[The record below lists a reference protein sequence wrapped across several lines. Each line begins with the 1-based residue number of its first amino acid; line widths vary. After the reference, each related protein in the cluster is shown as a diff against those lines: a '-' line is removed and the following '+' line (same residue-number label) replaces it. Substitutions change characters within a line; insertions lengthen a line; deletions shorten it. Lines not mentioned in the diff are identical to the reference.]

1 MAFNLTRAMDAT
13 RSTGV
18 LQLSSLGLISLPRAI
33 FDPLFVPFIRR
44 LDLSGNDLRTL
55 PSSIG
60 ILRNVEVLFL
70 NGNPLVSI
78 PDEIEGCI
86 SLKVLDLRDTLVSA
100 LPPSLGKL
108 PNIVDINLIN
118 SRLDPIVQDLYA
130 RGGVLKL
137 LSYLSERDARRD
149 LEEAL
154 RSTLTVDIYSESADT
169 VVGKERV
176 ARLVADCM
184 AEWPSNSENSELR
197 TVVRNAG
204 RLFNVDLFAATSTEV
219 RAKLLELQ
227 RDNYRKALAADIELK
242 MRAMYYGRIDVS
254 KVEGT
259 VKDIMANLPELE
271 DAQFLLDNA
280 SNLFPKEAK
289 EIKGK
294 TLYKDLVTLRHTM
307 LEDRAA
313 AIATL
318 QRSLMTVY
326 PDREPH
332 HVEYLTRAVARLLR
346 LADDIRMLASDAGE
360 LFPPEFNA
368 AKPKVIYK
376 AFKESKKEKGI

>member
-1 MAFNLTRAMDAT
+1 MSFDLTRAIELT

-18 LQLSSLGLISLPRAI
+18 LQLSSLGLVSLPRAM
-33 FDPLFVPFIRR
+33 FDPTFVHLIRR
-44 LDLSGNDLRTL
+44 LDLSGNDLR
-55 PSSIG
+55 SIPQAIG
-60 ILRNVEVLFL
+60 TLRNVEVLFL
-70 NGNPLVSI
+70 NGNPLASI

-86 SLKVLDLRDTLVSA
+86 SLKVLDLRDTLVST
-100 LPPSLGKL
+100 LPPSLGRL
-108 PNIVDINLIN
+108 PSIVDINLLN
-118 SRLDPIVQDLYA
+118 SRLDPVVQDLYA

-137 LSYLSERDARRD
+137 LSYLSDRDARRD

-154 RSTLTVDIYSESADT
+154 RATLTVDIYSESADT
-169 VVGKERV
+169 VQGKERV

-184 AEWPSNSENSELR
+184 AEWPSNAENGELR

-204 RLFNVDLFAATSTEV
+204 RLFNVDLYAASSSEV

-254 KVEGT
+254 RVEGT

-280 SNLFPKEAK
+280 SKLFPKEAK
-289 EIKGK
+289 EIKGSV
-294 TLYKDLVTLRHTM
+294 LFKDLVNLRQAM

-313 AIATL
+313 AVSTL
-318 QRSLMTVY
+318 QKSLMIVY

-332 HVEYLTRAVARLLR
+332 HVDQLTRAVARLLR

-368 AKPKVIYK
+368 AKPKAIYK
-376 AFKESKKEKGI
+376 AFKEIQKEKGI

>member
-1 MAFNLTRAMDAT
+1 MAFDLTRALDLA

-18 LQLSSLGLISLPRAI
+18 LQLSSLGLISLPRAM
-33 FDPLFVPFIRR
+33 FDPTFVHLIRR
-44 LDLSGNDLRTL
+44 LDVSGNDLR
-55 PSSIG
+55 SIPPAIG
-60 ILRNVEVLFL
+60 LLRNVEVLFL
-70 NGNPLVSI
+70 NGNPLASI

-86 SLKVLDLRDTLVSA
+86 SLKVLDLRDTLVSS

-108 PNIVDINLIN
+108 PSIVDINLLN
-118 SRLDPIVQDLYA
+118 TRLDPVVQDLYA

-154 RSTLTVDIYSESADT
+154 RATLTVDIYSESADT
-169 VVGKERV
+169 VQGKERV

-184 AEWPSNSENSELR
+184 AEWPSNAENGELR

-204 RLFNVDLFAATSTEV
+204 RLFNVDLYSASSSEV

-254 KVEGT
+254 RVEGT

-280 SNLFPKEAK
+280 SKLFPSEAK
-289 EIKGK
+289 EIKGSI
-294 TLYKDLVTLRHTM
+294 LFKDLVNLRQAM

-313 AIATL
+313 AVSTL
-318 QRSLMTVY
+318 QKSLMIVY

-332 HVEYLTRAVARLLR
+332 HVEHLTRAVARLLR
-346 LADDIRMLASDAGE
+346 QADDIRMLASDAGE

-376 AFKESKKEKGI
+376 AFKESKKEKGL